1 MRVKLFYV
9 AVITTVLGSLYGCG
23 GGSATLSSALTTAH
37 VRFINSSPDSTSLK
51 FAFNNS
57 MEASGLA
64 YLAGTAAFKNF
75 APATYDISATEA
87 SATQAL
93 ADDADALVANTSY
106 VVVGYGLE
114 NFTGPFGPEVEKR
127 FDVTPVSVDTS
138 VPNGNK
144 ARIIVFA
151 GFIQQFGYDT
161 PAIDFQ
167 DGANPQF
174 PLTNIAF
181 GSTATELVTPGNIA
195 FEVLR
200 DGTTMQYASDPGF
213 NFVAGKTYLALVTG
227 IEGGA
232 GAQAPQIKYILL
244 D

>member
-9 AVITTVLGSLYGCG
+9 AVITTVLGSLCGCG

-37 VRFINSSPDSTSLK
+37 LRFINSSPDSTSLN
-51 FAFNNS
+51 FALNNTVR
-57 MEASGLA
+57 AKGLA
-64 YLAGTAAFKNF
+64 YLGTTPTFQNF
-75 APATYDISATEA
+75 TPATYDISATEA

-93 ADDADALVANTSY
+93 ADDADAVAANTSY
-106 VVVGYGLE
+106 LVIGYGLE
-114 NFTGPFGPEVEKR
+114 NFTRPFGPEVAKR
-127 FDVTPVSVDTS
+127 FDVTPVSWTYS

-181 GSTATELVTPGNIA
+181 GSTATEL
-195 FEVLR
+195 
-200 DGTTMQYASDPGF
+200 
-213 NFVAGKTYLALVTG
+213 
-227 IEGGA
+227 
-232 GAQAPQIKYILL
+232 
-244 D
+244 